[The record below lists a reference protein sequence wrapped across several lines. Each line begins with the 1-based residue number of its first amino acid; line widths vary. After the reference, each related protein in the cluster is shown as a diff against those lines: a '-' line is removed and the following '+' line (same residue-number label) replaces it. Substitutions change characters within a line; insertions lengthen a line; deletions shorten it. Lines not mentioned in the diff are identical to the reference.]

1 MPRLESGLA
10 TRTHRVHPSE
20 KNPFRL
26 ISGFSPLGHA
36 SRACL
41 PGEGRAPHAR
51 GDYLCFTPAWPR

>member
-1 MPRLESGLA
+1 MPGHPEGLA
-10 TRTHRVHPSE
+10 PRTHRVHPSE
-20 KNPFRL
+20 KTPLRV